1 MTSKVHQDFRITL
14 DLEWQADPVVDCTI
28 EAESFSELL
37 NAAKDYAS
45 DLAQQT
51 GGRVKRVDLL
61 NGHSVLGFIKIP
73 I

>member
-1 MTSKVHQDFRITL
+1 MSVSQAFRITL

-28 EAESFSELL
+28 EAESFSELIDT
-37 NAAKDYAS
+37 AKSYAS
-45 DLAQQT
+45 DLAQNT

-61 NGHSVLGFIKIP
+61 NGHSILGFIKIP